1 MANQWEEKFGA
12 EEYVYGEEPNE
23 FIREQAY
30 RLEGR
35 KRIVAFAEGEGR
47 NAVFLARQGHDVTAW
62 DYTQNGLKK
71 TKKLAERHNVRVE
84 TGQKDLIH
92 DPVPSEEYD
101 SSIMIF
107 GHFFK
112 KDQRTV
118 FDKLISVVKPGGI
131 IMLEVYSEDQLRY
144 QTGGPKRVDMV
155 YDPADLL
162 EWIRGYK
169 VLHFFYGEQERVEGT
184 GHTGTGHVVQVI
196 LQKEKI

>member
-1 MANQWEEKFGA
+1 MTNQWEQKFES
-12 EEYVYGEEPNE
+12 EEYVYGEEPNA
-23 FIREQAY
+23 FIEAHAY
-30 RLEGR
+30 RLEAQ

-71 TKKLAERHNVRVE
+71 TQKLAERYNVKVE

-92 DPVPSEEYD
+92 DPVPSEEFD
-101 SSIMIF
+101 AAIMVF

-112 KDQRTV
+112 KDQKPV
-118 FDKLISVVKPGGI
+118 FEKLISVIKPGGI

-144 QTGGPKRVDMV
+144 QTGGPKRTDML
-155 YDPADLL
+155 YDPRDLL

-169 VLHFFYGEQERVEGT
+169 VLHFFYGEQERKEGI
-184 GHTGTGHVVQVI
+184 GHTGTGHVIQVI
-196 LQKEKI
+196 LKKENV